1 MLEKLDALL
10 SSIPATAVSGVFL
23 LMSFILPRA
32 GVVLP
37 VDPAWGAVL
46 ISGLPLVYLAV
57 WRVVHNRGISKISSA
72 LLITMAMLAAIAVG
86 DLFAAGEVV
95 FIMALGEILENMATA
110 RAQRGLKKL
119 IELRPSRGRRVRD
132 GEEELIPAEEI
143 RSGDVLRVK
152 PGEMI
157 PTDGVVLSGE
167 TSVDQSVMTGESLP
181 VDKGVGDQVFCG
193 TVNQFGSV
201 DMKATKVGADSSLA
215 QLIRLVETA
224 GEKEART
231 QRLADLWASWL
242 VPAILIVALATWAF
256 TGEMVRA
263 VTVLVVFCPCALVL
277 ATPTAM
283 VAAIGHAA
291 KHGVIVK
298 SGEALEK
305 MGRVTTI
312 AFDKTGTLTY
322 GRLAVRAVTP
332 RAGTGEQ
339 ELLTL
344 AAGAELRSEHPL
356 ARAVASEAKSRGI
369 AVPEPSSF
377 QMDAGRGVRA
387 EVDGQAVLCGS
398 EKYLL
403 EKGVA
408 VESQLSSALEDAR
421 ARGEAT
427 LLVASGGL
435 CVGVITLSDILNPA
449 AKETVS
455 RLAAMNIRTV
465 LLTGD
470 HRKAAE
476 HFARETGISEAY
488 AELLPAEKVEK
499 IERLQD
505 EGGKVCMVGD
515 GVNDA
520 PALKAASVGLAMG
533 KGGSA
538 LAVEA
543 ADIALMTDDISKIP
557 YLKNLAVAAVRTIQF
572 GIGLSMSINFAAVV
586 LSILGKLTPTTGALV
601 HNAGSCLVVLI
612 AALLYDRKID

>member
-231 QRLADLWASWL
+231 QRLTDLWASWL

-356 ARAVASEAKSRGI
+356 ARAVVSEAKSRGI

>member
-201 DMKATKVGADSSLA
+201 DMKATKVCADSSLA

-356 ARAVASEAKSRGI
+356 ARAVVSEAKSRGI

>member
-356 ARAVASEAKSRGI
+356 ARAVVSEAKSRGI

-586 LSILGKLTPTTGALV
+586 LSILGKLTPTTGAWV

>member
-57 WRVVHNRGISKISSA
+57 WWVVHNRGISKISSA

-356 ARAVASEAKSRGI
+356 ARAVVSEAKSRGI

-586 LSILGKLTPTTGALV
+586 LSILGKLTPTTGAWV

>member
-356 ARAVASEAKSRGI
+356 ARAVVSEAKSRGI

>member
-1 MLEKLDALL
+1 M
-10 SSIPATAVSGVFL
+10 
-23 LMSFILPRA
+23 
-32 GVVLP
+32 
-37 VDPAWGAVL
+37 GAVL

-356 ARAVASEAKSRGI
+356 ARAVVSEAKSRGI

>member
-57 WRVVHNRGISKISSA
+57 WWVVHNRGISKISSA

-356 ARAVASEAKSRGI
+356 ARAVVSEAKSRGI

>member
-201 DMKATKVGADSSLA
+201 DMKATKVCADSSLA

-356 ARAVASEAKSRGI
+356 ARAVVSEAKSRGI

-586 LSILGKLTPTTGALV
+586 LSILGKLTPTTGAWV